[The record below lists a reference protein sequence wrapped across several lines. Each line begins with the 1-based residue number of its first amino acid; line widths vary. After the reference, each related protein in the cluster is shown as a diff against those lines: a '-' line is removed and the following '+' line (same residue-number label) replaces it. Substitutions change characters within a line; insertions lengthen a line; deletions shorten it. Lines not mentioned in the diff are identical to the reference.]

1 MIPEL
6 ASLCSRIGAIWI
18 YVSVGLS
25 RRVRSKERKNI
36 YQGACVWASLR
47 DLQEIRH
54 RQEWGR
60 SPWGRI
66 RVVSALAASISF
78 HLDGFQFTSS
88 RAAKKTFPFLSLLI
102 SELREAAVETLGGI
116 LTDKVRTKSPCH
128 CPRGLSSLCHP
139 PVNGPLQRFL
149 DNYRFAVRSGKGL
162 KQSVLLEFLLY
173 CWPESGTG
181 LYGEGASFPLEV
193 PQIFSAFLSC
203 LSCTHTL
210 LSYWRGTALKDGG
223 SYPLGWVTVGKPE
236 VSDRLTVISKLQGIW
251 SERHQG
257 KAASVWEV

>member
-6 ASLCSRIGAIWI
+6 ASLWSRIGAIWI
-18 YVSVGLS
+18 YASVGLS
-25 RRVRSKERKNI
+25 RRIRSKERKNI

-60 SPWGRI
+60 SPRGRI
-66 RVVSALAASISF
+66 RVVSALATSISF
-78 HLDGFQFTSS
+78 HLDGFQFTSFK
-88 RAAKKTFPFLSLLI
+88 AAKKTFPFLSLLI

-116 LTDKVRTKSPCH
+116 LTDKLRTKSPCH

-149 DNYRFAVRSGKGL
+149 DNYRFAARSGKGL

-173 CWPESGTG
+173 CGPESGTE
-181 LYGEGASFPLEV
+181 LYGEGLHFLRSFPKFSLPFYPVSPAPTHCYHIDEV
-193 PQIFSAFLSC
+193 QP
-203 LSCTHTL
+203 
-210 LSYWRGTALKDGG
+210 
-223 SYPLGWVTVGKPE
+223 
-236 VSDRLTVISKLQGIW
+236 
-251 SERHQG
+251 
-257 KAASVWEV
+257 

>member
-1 MIPEL
+1 M
-6 ASLCSRIGAIWI
+6 
-18 YVSVGLS
+18 GLS

-36 YQGACVWASLR
+36 YQRACVWASLR

-60 SPWGRI
+60 SPRERI
-66 RVVSALAASISF
+66 RVVSALAASVSF

-88 RAAKKTFPFLSLLI
+88 RAAKKTLPFLSLLI

-149 DNYRFAVRSGKGL
+149 DNYRFAARSGKGL

-173 CWPESGTG
+173 CGQSLELDSMVKGFI
-181 LYGEGASFPLEV
+181 SFGGSPN
-193 PQIFSAFLSC
+193 FLC
-203 LSCTHTL
+203 LSILSLLHPHTAIIL
-210 LSYWRGTALKDGG
+210 TGYSPKGWGQLPFGVGDGG
-223 SYPLGWVTVGKPE
+223 
-236 VSDRLTVISKLQGIW
+236 
-251 SERHQG
+251 
-257 KAASVWEV
+257 KARG